1 MFQNNKTK
9 TDERTYV
16 RTPARPKLVATLVPW
31 ATFEKAKRGV
41 CSPHEFKHTPH
52 AEEAAVTTST
62 TTAVPA
68 VSATDMGAK
77 AVLFAVLLLEYL
89 ARFAFSTLGVDKMR
103 LGFVCL
109 FWYR

>member
-1 MFQNNKTK
+1 VFQNNKTK

-16 RTPARPKLVATLVPW
+16 RPPVRSSSLPW
-31 ATFEKAKRGV
+31 YLGPLSKKQSGGEFVVLT
-41 CSPHEFKHTPH
+41 HEFKHTPH
-52 AEEAAVTTST
+52 AEAAVTTST

-103 LGFVCL
+103 LL
-109 FWYR
+109 Q